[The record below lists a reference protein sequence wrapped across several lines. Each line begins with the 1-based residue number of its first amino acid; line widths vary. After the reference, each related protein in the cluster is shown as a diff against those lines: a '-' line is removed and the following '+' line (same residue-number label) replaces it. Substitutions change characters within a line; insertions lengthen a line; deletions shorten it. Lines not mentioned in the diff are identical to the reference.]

1 MRWSR
6 FRRSDGSA
14 VVDYVLVTPLVLA
27 LFLAVVELGLVAY
40 SRTVLNSAAEDAVRT
55 AAAFDGNTT
64 LGEVRFRTLIRGE
77 VDPATITG
85 LQWFSTLDTLTLR
98 VTSSLPVV
106 GPLVPMSITT
116 TASAYH
122 ERWA

>member
-1 MRWSR
+1 M
-6 FRRSDGSA
+6 
-14 VVDYVLVTPLVLA
+14 TPLVLA